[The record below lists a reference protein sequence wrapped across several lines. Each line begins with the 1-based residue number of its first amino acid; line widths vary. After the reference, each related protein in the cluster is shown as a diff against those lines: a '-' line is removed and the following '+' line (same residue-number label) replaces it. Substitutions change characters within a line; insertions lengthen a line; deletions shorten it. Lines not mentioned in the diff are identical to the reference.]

1 MKIYRPNYAP
11 VAKIKNKFRMRILIK
26 AENSDDFKN
35 ILESLY
41 ANYNK
46 DYKTKDISMSIDINP
61 VNML

>member
-1 MKIYRPNYAP
+1 
-11 VAKIKNKFRMRILIK
+11 MRILIK